1 MMPPMEDLDDL
12 DRKILAALH
21 VNGRASWTDIA
32 QMLGI
37 STTTVARRAQHLFGA
52 GLARVAV
59 LPHLEHEGPVHVFI
73 VRLTCAPGS
82 QLRVAG
88 LLADNPDIRY
98 VTIVTGGY
106 DIVFELVAPKH
117 RDLYSMLVD
126 FVHTI
131 PGAQQSNA
139 DLVLHTHKVSY
150 DWSVPVL
157 GEQAASFALRRP
169 AHTCERGHLDDV
181 DREVLAAMKEDGRA
195 SFQSVGSRLGISE
208 STARRRLEAMLERG
222 CATVTTFIPAAALGY
237 EAEILFWLSVEP
249 SMQDSVAERLS
260 NERGVRMIASMLGQA
275 SLMCEVI
282 VPTTADIHHFTSRT
296 LASVPGIQ
304 SWTAGVQVL
313 TVKRGFLMVPWAQ
326 DRIAA
331 ALSGRLA
338 T

>member
-1 MMPPMEDLDDL
+1 MEDLDEL
-12 DRKILAALH
+12 DRKILAALQL
-21 VNGRASWTDIA
+21 NGRASWTDIA
-32 QMLGI
+32 QLLGI

-59 LPHLEHEGPVHVFI
+59 LPHLEHDGPVHVFI

-82 QLRVAG
+82 QLKVAG
-88 LLADNPDIRY
+88 LLAANPDIRY

-117 RDLYSMLVD
+117 RDLYSMLVE

-139 DLVLHTHKVSY
+139 DLVLHTYKRSY
-150 DWSVPVL
+150 DWSVPVV
-157 GEQAASFALRRP
+157 GEQAAPFALTPR

-181 DREVLAAMKEDGRA
+181 DRLVLAAVREDGRA
-195 SFQSVGSRLGISE
+195 SSQSVGRRLGISE

-222 CATVTTFIPAAALGY
+222 CATVATFIPAAALGY
-237 EAEILFWLSVEP
+237 EAEILLWLSVEP
-249 SMQDSVAERLS
+249 SMQDRVAERLS
-260 NERGVRMIASMLGQA
+260 DERGVRMIASLLGQA
-275 SLMCEVI
+275 SLICEVI
-282 VPTTADIHHFTSRT
+282 VPTTADLHHFTSRT

-313 TVKRGFLMVPWAQ
+313 TVKRGFLMVPWAE

-331 ALSGRLA
+331 ALAPS
-338 T
+338 

>member
-1 MMPPMEDLDDL
+1 MDDLDDL

-32 QMLGI
+32 QLLGT
-37 STTTVARRAQHLFGA
+37 STTTVARRAQSLFAA

-59 LPHLEHEGPVHVFI
+59 LPHLEHDGPIHVFI

-82 QLRVAG
+82 QLKVAG
-88 LLADNPDIRY
+88 LLARNPDIRY

-117 RDLYSMLVD
+117 RDLYSMLVQ
-126 FVHTI
+126 FVETI
-131 PGAQQSNA
+131 PGTQQSNA
-139 DLVLHTHKVSY
+139 DLVLHTYKVSY
-150 DWSVPVL
+150 DWSVPLL
-157 GEQAASFALRRP
+157 GERAVPFAAPPRVHA
-169 AHTCERGHLDDV
+169 CERGHLDDL
-181 DREVLAAMKEDGRA
+181 DREVLAAMREDGRA
-195 SFQSVGSRLGISE
+195 SFQSVGRRLGISE

-222 CATVTTFIPAAALGY
+222 CATVATFIPAAALGY

-282 VPTTADIHHFTSRT
+282 VPTTADLHHFTSRT

-313 TVKRGFLMVPWAQ
+313 TVKRGFLMVPWAE
-326 DRIAA
+326 DRVAA
-331 ALSGRLA
+331 ALTQEL
-338 T
+338 TL

>member
-32 QMLGI
+32 QLIGT

-59 LPHLEHEGPVHVFI
+59 LPHLEHEGPVHVFL

-88 LLADNPDIRY
+88 LLAANPDIRY

-139 DLVLHTHKVSY
+139 DLVLHTYKVSY
-150 DWSVPVL
+150 DWSAPLL
-157 GEQAASFALRRP
+157 GPQAAAFATPRP
-169 AHTCERGHLDDV
+169 LHTCERGHLDDV
-181 DREVLAAMKEDGRA
+181 DREVLAALRDDGRA
-195 SFQSVGSRLGISE
+195 SFQSVGRRLGISE
-208 STARRRLEAMLERG
+208 STARRRLEAMLDRG
-222 CATVTTFIPAAALGY
+222 CASVTAFIPAAALGY

-260 NERGVRMIASMLGQA
+260 GERGVRMIASVLGQA
-275 SLMCEVI
+275 SLICEVI
-282 VPTTADIHHFTSRT
+282 VPTTADLHHFTSRT

-313 TVKRGFLMVPWAQ
+313 TVKRGFLMVPWAEN
-326 DRIAA
+326 RIAA
-331 ALSGRLA
+331 ALVN
-338 T
+338 

>member
-1 MMPPMEDLDDL
+1 MEDLDDL

-21 VNGRASWTDIA
+21 VNGRASWTDLA
-32 QMLGI
+32 QLLGI
-37 STTTVARRAQHLFGA
+37 STTTVARRAQHLFAA

-73 VRLTCAPGS
+73 VRLTCSPGS

-88 LLADNPDIRY
+88 LLAKNPDIRF

-117 RDLYSMLVD
+117 RDLYTMLVE

-131 PGAQQSNA
+131 PGTLQSDA
-139 DLVLHTHKVSY
+139 DLVLHTYKVSY

-157 GEQAASFALRRP
+157 GERAAPFGLDRP
-169 AHTCERGHLDDV
+169 AYACERNHLDDV
-181 DREVLAAMKEDGRA
+181 DREVLAAMREDGRA
-195 SFQSVGSRLGISE
+195 SFQSVGRRLGISE
-208 STARRRLEAMLERG
+208 STARRRLEGMLERG
-222 CATVTTFIPAAALGY
+222 CASVATFIPAAALGY

-249 SMQDSVAERLS
+249 RMQNSVAERLS
-260 NERGVRMIASMLGQA
+260 GERGVRMIASMLGQA

-282 VPTTADIHHFTSRT
+282 VPTTADIHRFTSQT
-296 LASVPGIQ
+296 LASVPGIR

-313 TVKRGFLMVPWAQ
+313 TVKRGFLMVPWAE

-331 ALSGRLA
+331 ALA
-338 T
+338 

>member
-32 QMLGI
+32 QLLGI
-37 STTTVARRAQHLFGA
+37 STTTVARRAQHLIGA

-59 LPHLEHEGPVHVFI
+59 LPHLQHEGPVHVFV

-82 QLRVAG
+82 QLKVAG
-88 LLADNPDIRY
+88 LLAQNPDIRY

-126 FVHTI
+126 FVHTV

-139 DLVLHTHKVSY
+139 DLVLHTYKVSY

-157 GEQAASFALRRP
+157 GERAASFAMRRP
-169 AHTCERGHLDDV
+169 AHVCERGHLDDV
-181 DREVLAAMKEDGRA
+181 DREVLAAMREDGRA
-195 SFQSVGSRLGISE
+195 SFQSVGRRLGISE
-208 STARRRLEAMLERG
+208 STARRRLEGMLERG

-260 NERGVRMIASMLGQA
+260 NERGVRMIASMLGLA

-282 VPTTADIHHFTSRT
+282 VPTTADLHHFTSRT
-296 LASVPGIQ
+296 LASVPGIH

-313 TVKRGFLMVPWAQ
+313 TVKRGFLMVPWAE

-331 ALSGRLA
+331 ALEGQRV
-338 T
+338 

>member
-12 DRKILAALH
+12 DRRILAALH

-32 QMLGI
+32 QLLGI
-37 STTTVARRAQHLFGA
+37 STTTVARRAQQLFAA

-59 LPHLEHEGPVHVFI
+59 LPHLECDGPVNTFI

-88 LLADNPDIRY
+88 LLAANPDIRY

-106 DIVFELVAPKH
+106 DIVFELVAPKD
-117 RDLYSMLVD
+117 RDLYSMLVE
-126 FVHTI
+126 FVHAI
-131 PGAQQSNA
+131 PGAQQSSA
-139 DLVLHTHKVSY
+139 DLVLHTYKVSY

-157 GEQAASFALRRP
+157 GEQAASFAVPPRAR
-169 AHTCERGHLDDV
+169 TCGRSHLDDV
-181 DREVLAAMKEDGRA
+181 DREVLAAMREDGRA
-195 SFQSVGSRLGISE
+195 SFQSVGRLLGISE
-208 STARRRLEAMLERG
+208 STARRRLESMLECG
-222 CATVTTFIPAAALGY
+222 CATVATFIPAAALGY

-260 NERGVRMIASMLGQA
+260 GERGVRMIASMLGQA

-282 VPTTADIHHFTSRT
+282 VPTTADIHRFTSRT
-296 LASVPGIQ
+296 LASIPGIH

-313 TVKRGFLMVPWAQ
+313 TVKRGFLMVPWAE

-331 ALSGRLA
+331 ALA

>member
-1 MMPPMEDLDDL
+1 MEDLDDL

-21 VNGRASWTDIA
+21 VNGRASWTDLA
-32 QMLGI
+32 QLLGI

-59 LPHLEHEGPVHVFI
+59 LPHPEHEGPVDLFV

-88 LLADNPDIRY
+88 VLARHPGTRY
-98 VTIVTGGY
+98 VAILTGGY
-106 DIVFELVAPKH
+106 DVVFELVVPKNG
-117 RDLYSMLVD
+117 DLYSMLVD
-126 FVHTI
+126 FVHSV

-139 DLVLHTHKVSY
+139 DLVLHTYKVSY

-157 GEQAASFALRRP
+157 GEHAAAFAGRRP
-169 AHTCERGHLDDV
+169 VHACERGHLDDV
-181 DREVLAAMKEDGRA
+181 DREVLAAMREDGRA
-195 SFQSVGSRLGISE
+195 SFQSVGRRLGISE

-222 CATVTTFIPAAALGY
+222 CASVTTFIPAAALGY

-260 NERGVRMIASMLGQA
+260 HERGVRMIASMLGQA
-275 SLMCEVI
+275 SLFCEVI
-282 VPTTADIHHFTSRT
+282 VPTTADLHHFTSRT
-296 LASVPGIQ
+296 LAAVPGIR

-313 TVKRGFLMVPWAQ
+313 TVKRGFLMVPWAE

-331 ALSGRLA
+331 ALADAPQS
-338 T
+338 